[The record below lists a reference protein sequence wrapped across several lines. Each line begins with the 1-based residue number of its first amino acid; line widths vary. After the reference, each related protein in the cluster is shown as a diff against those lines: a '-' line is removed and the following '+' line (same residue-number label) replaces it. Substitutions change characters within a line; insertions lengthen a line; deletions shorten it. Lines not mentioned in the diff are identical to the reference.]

1 MSFFNF
7 LFEQLSSPSLR
18 IGMENFDTVRHRCIP
33 SRFTV
38 LKIKIYRKRNNTF
51 LSPDMWQRIMMSQ
64 KHRYLSFSLS
74 LTTLSGALMISS
86 GLVLHIFVGAML
98 LMGPSKNTH
107 SQTMEYESETEH
119 NKHPTDRNAEEE
131 TSGPTN
137 QINYDSKTEK
147 SAKQMAFTLFSN
159 PSFIFL
165 VCNCFAFQFG
175 ICCCV
180 HSHCCLCCLWKYW
193 RIIGKYPS
201 ISPWTV
207 ISD

>member
-1 MSFFNF
+1 
-7 LFEQLSSPSLR
+7 
-18 IGMENFDTVRHRCIP
+18 
-33 SRFTV
+33 
-38 LKIKIYRKRNNTF
+38 
-51 LSPDMWQRIMMSQ
+51 MMSQ

-86 GLVLHIFVGAML
+86 GLVLHICVGAML
-98 LMGPSKNTH
+98 LMGPSKNTY

-119 NKHPTDRNAEEE
+119 NKHPTDRNAEKE

-137 QINYDSKTEK
+137 QINYDSKAEK

-175 ICCCV
+175 NAVVYTHIVAFAASESIDESLRNTLVSALGLSSLISRVVLSMLSQHPRINTIILYTTIVVIC
-180 HSHCCLCCLWKYW
+180 
-193 RIIGKYPS
+193 GKLYD
-201 ISPWTV
+201 I
-207 ISD
+207 